1 MKKFSLLI
9 LSIINA
15 IATAVFISLSPL
27 DIVPS
32 HYNAMGEIDAYSSKW
47 FCMIMPCILIVLA
60 LIYLAR
66 CIYAEKIKPE
76 YYEEKREFKIVIS
89 IFILFLVIFWYLNV
103 VCINSIKNISDSLIP
118 VLIIS
123 LGGFIMY
130 LSNMYGKLKQNN
142 IVGIRIMPTL
152 NSEYVWKKTHR
163 FGGYMGVISGLLM
176 IVMGI
181 ISIFIDNYNL
191 SLFFIALT
199 IFIILNVI
207 IPIIYSYI
215 VFSKE
220 KSK

>member
-15 IATAVFISLSPL
+15 IANAIYISLSPL

-32 HYNAMGEIDAYSSKW
+32 HYNAMGEVDAYSSKW
-47 FCMIMPCILIVLA
+47 FFMIMPCILIVLA

-76 YYEEKREFKIVIS
+76 YYSEKREFKIVIS
-89 IFILFLVIFWYLNV
+89 IFILFLVIFWYFNL
-103 VCINSIKNISDSLIP
+103 VCINGVKNISDSLTP
-118 VLIIS
+118 VLIIL

-130 LSNMYGKLKQNN
+130 LGNMYGKLKQNN
-142 IVGIRIMPTL
+142 KVGIRVGSTL

-163 FGGYMGVISGLLM
+163 FGGYMGVISGFLM

-181 ISIFIDNYNL
+181 ISIFINNYNL
-191 SLFFIALT
+191 YLFYIALT

-207 IPIIYSYI
+207 IPVIYSYI
-215 VFSKE
+215 ISSKE